1 MRKKRKS
8 NKTRSDLSTK
18 RKKVVAK
25 KKAIIKKITKIPKTR
40 AAGTLTEAEY
50 FSKIRSALRR
60 AFRWWKPMISV
71 LESAARPYKGPNKL
85 QKKEFL
91 CASCSS
97 WFKRKEVQIDHIEPC
112 GRLMSYDDVVPFIK
126 RLTAENQSAYQ
137 VLCKLC
143 HSKKTDEEKI
153 IRKKEDN
160 SKK

>member
-8 NKTRSDLSTK
+8 NKTRSDLSTRK
-18 RKKVVAK
+18 RKVVAK
-25 KKAIIKKITKIPKTR
+25 KKAIAKKTPKTR

-71 LESAARPYKGPNKL
+71 LENAARPYKGTNKL
-85 QKKEFL
+85 QKKEYL
-91 CASCSS
+91 CASCSN
-97 WFKRKEVQIDHIEPC
+97 WFKRKEVQIDHIDPC
-112 GRLMSYDDVVPFIK
+112 GRLMSYDDVVPFLK
-126 RLTAENQSAYQ
+126 RLTAEDQSAYQ

-160 SKK
+160 LKNKEG